1 MSARLF
7 EDLPEP
13 RLLRDALGP
22 GTAILTGF
30 ALGIETELVS
40 ALKTVV
46 KRAPGRLGEVDDAA
60 CSAAEGVGSQHVDS
74 VNGYRKHGGGRS
86 AAAGDRRTRQAA
98 L

>member
-30 ALGIETELVS
+30 ALGIETELVF

-46 KRAPGRLGEVDDAA
+46 TRAPLRRMVTPGGFPYVGCDD
-60 CSAAEGVGSQHVDS
+60 QL
-74 VNGYRKHGGGRS
+74 R
-86 AAAGDRRTRQAA
+86 
-98 L
+98 